1 MTRDRLVLVAG
12 VVAAGVGI
20 GLAELVAGLLVTVP
34 SPLNALGQQVV
45 SRAPGGVL
53 TAAIDLLGGANRPV
67 LLLVSLLV
75 AAALGALLG
84 RLATVRYVYAV
95 VVVVGVAGLGLAA
108 AMSSPDAALASS
120 TLTLAAAA
128 ALVLVV
134 LRALLARLGMAPAS
148 GDRSQ
153 QRLPDDE
160 VDRRGFLRVAVS
172 AAASALAAGAFG
184 RGLFTNRVVVEP
196 AQVAL
201 PQAGVT
207 RPPVRGDLAD
217 RVPGVSDVLTPIDD
231 FFRIDTAIVLP
242 RVDPDAWRLRVHGL
256 VEHELE
262 LTFDQLLDRE
272 LVEVDATIACVSNEV
287 GGDLI
292 GTARWIG
299 VPLSALLAEAR
310 PTAAAEQ
317 VVGRSVDGWSGGFP
331 LSVARD
337 GRDALVAVG
346 MNGQPLPIRH
356 GFPVRLVIPG
366 LFGYVSATKWLE
378 EIELATWDGFDG
390 YWVPRGWAK
399 RAPVKTSSRVDVPA
413 DGDTVAGDGLV
424 VAGVA
429 WAPIRGIDRVEV
441 RVDAGDWTAAR
452 LAPALSDATWV
463 QWHTDLDLEPG
474 THELSVRAVDGEGE
488 LQAEGP
494 APPAPDGAE
503 GWHTITV
510 EVG

>member
-20 GLAELVAGLLVTVP
+20 GLAELVGGLLVTVP
-34 SPLNALGQQVV
+34 SPLNALGQQLVA
-45 SRAPGGVL
+45 RAPGGVL
-53 TAAIDLLGGANRPV
+53 TAAIDQLGGANRPV
-67 LLLVSLLV
+67 LLVASLLV

-84 RLATVRYVYAV
+84 RLGAVRFSFAV
-95 VVVVGVAGLGLAA
+95 LLVAGVAGLGLAA

-120 TLTLAAAA
+120 SLTLAAAA
-128 ALVLVV
+128 TLVLGV
-134 LRALLARLGMAPAS
+134 LRALLSRLGLAPAS
-148 GDRSQ
+148 RDRSQ

-160 VDRRGFLRVAVS
+160 VDRRGFLRVAAG
-172 AAASALAAGAFG
+172 AAVSALAAGALG
-184 RGLFTNRVVVEP
+184 RGLFGNRVVVDP
-196 AQVAL
+196 AEVAL
-201 PQAGVT
+201 PQADVT
-207 RPPVRGDLAD
+207 LPPVRGDLAEQ
-217 RVPGVSDVLTPIDD
+217 VPGLSDVLTPIDD

-242 RVDPDAWRLRVHGL
+242 RVDPDTWRLRIHGL
-256 VEHELE
+256 VERELQ
-262 LTFDQLLDRE
+262 LTLEQLLDRE

-292 GTARWIG
+292 GTARWTG
-299 VPLSALLAEAR
+299 VPLSSLLEEVR
-310 PTAAAEQ
+310 PTAGAEQ
-317 VVGRSVDGWSGGFP
+317 VVGRSVDGWTGGFP
-331 LSVARD
+331 LEVARD

-378 EIELATWDGFDG
+378 EIELTTWDGFDG

-399 RAPVKTSSRVDVPA
+399 RAPVKTGSRIDVPG

-424 VAGVA
+424 AAGVA
-429 WAPIRGIDRVEV
+429 WAPVRGVDRVEV

-452 LAPALSDATWV
+452 LAPPLSDATWV
-463 QWHTDLDLEPG
+463 QWHTELALEPG
-474 THELSVRAVDGEGE
+474 THQLRVRAVDGEGG
-488 LQAEGP
+488 LQPEGP
-494 APPAPDGAE
+494 APPTPDGAE

-510 EVG
+510 EVA